1 MMGVRIIR
9 GCRPIK
15 GKHHELLT
23 NEKLS
28 LDKDRDSV

>member
-9 GCRPIK
+9 GCRPIR
-15 GKHHELLT
+15 GQHCELT
-23 NEKLS
+23 SNERPS